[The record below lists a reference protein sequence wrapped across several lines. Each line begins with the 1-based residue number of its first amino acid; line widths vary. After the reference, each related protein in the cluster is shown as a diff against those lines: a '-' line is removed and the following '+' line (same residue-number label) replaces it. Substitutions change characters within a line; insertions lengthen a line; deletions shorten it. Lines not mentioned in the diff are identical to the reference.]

1 MSTYTSAFGQ
11 NPITVD
17 AMVESPT
24 MLPDMIYENLD
35 GAFFEKAIFRDGGPN
50 NGIVGFNE
58 AAAPFLNDD
67 AEDVAEFGEIPVS
80 AMEKGKQHALVGVK
94 TALAVR
100 ISREMRKFNR
110 VRDVDDQINA
120 LQNTMVR
127 TSVNASL
134 DAFKNADIQTLG
146 VKAAW
151 DDAKANP
158 LKDLR
163 AAKRMIRN
171 AAAPNRED
179 ALMGYNPD
187 TLIIS
192 ESMLEAAI
200 DHENTQKFYIGNAAL
215 ENPIYLGIKPSILT
229 DLRVVTS
236 PWLREDEV
244 YVLQSGRAGFVSY
257 SDVLTVTDMYSPGG
271 ENGYGGVN
279 QSWRVDAFYNR
290 VIGIDNPKS
299 VVKLEGVAA

>member
-1 MSTYTSAFGQ
+1 MPTYTSAFGQ
-11 NPITVD
+11 NPLTVD
-17 AMVESPT
+17 AMIASPT
-24 MLPDMIYENLD
+24 MLPDQIYTNLD
-35 GAFFEKAIFRDGGPN
+35 GAFFEQAIFRDGGPN

-67 AEDVAEFGEIPVS
+67 AENVAEFGEIPVS
-80 AMEKGKQHALVGVK
+80 AMEKGKAHALTGVK
-94 TALAVR
+94 TALAIR
-100 ISREMRKFNR
+100 ISREMRKFNN
-110 VRDVDDQINA
+110 VRAVDDQITA

-127 TSVNASL
+127 TSLNASL
-134 DAFKNADIQTLG
+134 SALKSANIQTLG
-146 VKAAW
+146 VAAAW
-151 DDAKANP
+151 DAANSNP

-171 AAAPNRED
+171 ATAPNRPD
-179 ALMGYNPD
+179 ALMGYTPN

-200 DHENTQKFYIGNAAL
+200 DNEATQKFFIGNAAV
-215 ENPIYLGIKPSILT
+215 ENPIYRGITPNILS

-236 PWLREDEV
+236 PWLAEDEV
-244 YVLQSGRAGFVSY
+244 YVLEAGRVGFISY
-257 SDVLTVTDMYSPGG
+257 SDELTVTDLYSPGG

-290 VIGIDNPKS
+290 VIGIDNPKAI
-299 VVKLEGVAA
+299 VKLEGVVQ

>member
-11 NPITVD
+11 NPVTVD
-17 AMVESPT
+17 ALVASPT
-24 MLPDMIYENLD
+24 MLPDMIFENLD
-35 GAFFEKAIFRDGGPN
+35 GGFFEKAVFRDGGPN

-80 AMEKGKQHALVGVK
+80 AMEKGKAHALTGVK
-94 TALAVR
+94 TALAIR

-110 VRDVDDQINA
+110 TRDLDDQITA

-127 TSVNASL
+127 TSVKASL
-134 DAFKNADIQTLG
+134 DAFNNANIPTLG
-146 VKAAW
+146 VSAAW
-151 DDAKANP
+151 DNPSANP

-171 AAAPNRED
+171 ATAPNRTD
-179 ALMGYNPD
+179 ALMGYTPD
-187 TLIIS
+187 TLIVS

-200 DHENTQKFYIGNAAL
+200 DHESTQKFFIGNAAVD
-215 ENPIYLGIKPSILT
+215 NPVYKGITPNILS

-236 PWLREDEV
+236 PWLQEDEV
-244 YVLQSGRAGFVSY
+244 YVLQSGRVGFVSY
-257 SDVLTVTDMYSPGG
+257 SDELTITDLYAPGG
-271 ENGYGGVN
+271 ENGHGGVN

-290 VIGIDNPKS
+290 VIGVDNPKA
-299 VVKLEGVAA
+299 VVKLTGVIA